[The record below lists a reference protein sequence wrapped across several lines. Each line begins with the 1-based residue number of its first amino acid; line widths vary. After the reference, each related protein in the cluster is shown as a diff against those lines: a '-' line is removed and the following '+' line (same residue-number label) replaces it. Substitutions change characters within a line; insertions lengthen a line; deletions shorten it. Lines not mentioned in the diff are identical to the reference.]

1 MSARPRVT
9 HETRAKRTRR
19 ELLIKTG
26 VWIFILL
33 FTFSVA
39 GGIIAISIVSR

>member
-19 ELLIKTG
+19 EMLIKAG

-39 GGIIAISIVSR
+39 GGIVAISLASR

>member
-9 HETRAKRTRR
+9 HETKAQRSRR
-19 ELLIKTG
+19 QFWVKAG

-39 GGIIAISIVSR
+39 GGILATRLVSR

>member
-9 HETRAKRTRR
+9 HETKAARTRR
-19 ELLIKTG
+19 QLWIKAG

-39 GGIIAISIVSR
+39 GGILATRLVSR